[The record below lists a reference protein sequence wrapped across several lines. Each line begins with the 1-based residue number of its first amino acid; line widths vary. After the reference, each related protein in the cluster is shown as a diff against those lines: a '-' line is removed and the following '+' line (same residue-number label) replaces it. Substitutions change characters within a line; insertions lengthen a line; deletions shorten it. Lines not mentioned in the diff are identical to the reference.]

1 MNSMSI
7 GVNNSSLIADIYV
20 GDDGKLHKVQGGA
33 DSVLPFSSGITAVDC
48 LFAYTNTTFTNQVS
62 STSPSDS
69 AGNNRRKLS
78 DYKYLYY
85 GLGEAA
91 GVYDSWGMTG
101 YTGLIPMEE
110 FINKS
115 KSINISF
122 SPYSFS
128 MSYNSD
134 TSVIVSCILR
144 DNRKIEVFG
153 IK

>member
-1 MNSMSI
+1 
-7 GVNNSSLIADIYV
+7 
-20 GDDGKLHKVQGGA
+20 
-33 DSVLPFSSGITAVDC
+33 
-48 LFAYTNTTFTNQVS
+48 
-62 STSPSDS
+62 
-69 AGNNRRKLS
+69 
-78 DYKYLYY
+78 
-85 GLGEAA
+85 
-91 GVYDSWGMTG
+91 MTG

-115 KSINISF
+115 KSINISL